1 MGIES
6 LGGNPDWSRSISS
19 NEYLVRSTLRA
30 MYNGDGGLS
39 HSWDMIVCDKA
50 VVASRL
56 VRWSLDHSGEW
67 VFMIAWWMCV
77 IGLVIADG
85 MNIWSTLGIR
95 LSTVSPVGERGPC
108 AGASRLHS
116 PALGTGVPTQRRVDS
131 TATAGACPASRPDTN
146 VLRVALVIS
155 FTCGSSCLSLVDAP
169 ALPL

>member
-6 LGGNPDWSRSISS
+6 LGGNPDWGRSISS

-95 LSTVSPVGERGPC
+95 LSMRSLLWANADPVLEPHGYTHQ
-108 AGASRLHS
+108 HS
-116 PALGTGVPTQRRVDS
+116 V
-131 TATAGACPASRPDTN
+131 PASPLRGEWTARLRPEHVPQAVPIPTCYEWHSSS
-146 VLRVALVIS
+146 VSRVVAV
-155 FTCGSSCLSLVDAP
+155 A
-169 ALPL
+169 